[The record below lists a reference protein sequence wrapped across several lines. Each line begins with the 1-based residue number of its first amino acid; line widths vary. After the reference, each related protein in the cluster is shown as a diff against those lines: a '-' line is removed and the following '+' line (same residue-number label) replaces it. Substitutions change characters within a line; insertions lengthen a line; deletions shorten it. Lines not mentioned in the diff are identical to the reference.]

1 VLIATRSVNVARI
14 AMVATEVLELSDFWS
29 TIIDLL
35 PEPDEGD
42 DPSAHKLRDTSIILA
57 YAAAGGLLMKLA
69 IGLGDLWM
77 WGAVFGGLCGAY
89 HVAIVI
95 PSKKG

>member
-42 DPSAHKLRDTSIILA
+42 DASAHKLRDTSIILA

-69 IGLGDLWM
+69 IGLGGW
-77 WGAVFGGLCGAY
+77 
-89 HVAIVI
+89 
-95 PSKKG
+95 